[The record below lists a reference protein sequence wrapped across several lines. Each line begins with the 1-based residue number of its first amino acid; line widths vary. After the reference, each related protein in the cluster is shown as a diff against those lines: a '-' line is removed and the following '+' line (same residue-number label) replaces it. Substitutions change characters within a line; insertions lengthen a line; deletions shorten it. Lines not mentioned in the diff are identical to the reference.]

1 MIGQTLGRYRIVEKL
16 GAGGMGEVYR
26 AHDEQLKRDVALK
39 VLLADTLADD
49 RARKRFRR
57 EAETLSKLNHPNIAQ
72 IHDFGSQDEL
82 DFLVM
87 EQVPGESLKER
98 LDKGSLPEKELIR
111 LGGQIADALQ
121 EAHEQGIVH
130 RDLKPGNVKLT
141 ARGQAKV
148 LDFGIAKLLQAAT
161 EATTQTFTETHSL
174 AGTLPY
180 MAPEQLR
187 GEEIDARSDL
197 YSFGVMLY
205 EMATARRPFEEKL
218 STALSDAILHQ
229 APPAPRTVNRRLSA
243 GLENV
248 ILKCLEKE
256 PERRYQ
262 SAKEARIDLERLGA
276 GIPVAAPARPRPW
289 TRRLAVAAVAL
300 VVLAALLVG
309 FNVGGL
315 RDRLLGEPT
324 QITSLAVLPLE
335 NLSGDAEQQ
344 YFVDGI
350 HEELTA
356 TLAKIGSLKVISR
369 SSAMRYQETD
379 KPLQQI
385 AEELGVE
392 AVVEG
397 SVRRAGNQVRV
408 TVQLIKADTDE
419 HLFAENYQRELRD
432 ILFLQSEI
440 AQAISRQVQVTLSP
454 QEEARLA
461 SARPIDPEAYQAYL
475 KGQHFLAKWTED
487 GTRKSIEYFLQAI
500 DIDPTYAPAYARL
513 GWAYNNL
520 SFWGYAPPEETL
532 PRVRA
537 AVTRALEL
545 DDGLAE
551 AHTVLGSI
559 KLTSDWD
566 WPGAERELRRAL
578 ELNPDSV
585 DALLEYS
592 FYSAVM
598 GRFDEGIAANKRAI
612 QLDPLTPTTT
622 IGLGWMYY
630 FTRQYDE
637 SIRQLEKALELDPN
651 SPYAHMELAWNYA
664 DTGKYAEA
672 VASCQKALD
681 LLADDQVILGA
692 CGQRYAISGRRDE
705 ALKLLDQLMEM
716 SASRYVDAYYIA
728 TIHAGLG
735 DVHRTLDWLERAYE
749 QRSPS
754 MVFLKIAPFTDGVR
768 DDPRF
773 QSLLR
778 RMNFPE

>member
-1 MIGQTLGRYRIVEKL
+1 MIGQTLGRYRILEKL

-49 RARKRFRR
+49 HARKRFRR
-57 EAETLSKLNHPNIAQ
+57 EAETLSKLNHPHIAQ

-87 EQVPGESLKER
+87 EQVPGESLKDR
-98 LDKGSLPEKELIR
+98 LDKGSLPEKELVR

-141 ARGQAKV
+141 AKGQAKV
-148 LDFGIAKLLQAAT
+148 LDFGIAKLLQVAT

-180 MAPEQLR
+180 MSPEQLR
-187 GEEIDARSDL
+187 AETVDARSDL

-205 EMATARRPFEEKL
+205 EMATARRPFEDKV
-218 STALSDAILHQ
+218 STVLSDAILHQ

-262 SAKEARIDLERLGA
+262 SAKEVRIDLERLGA
-276 GIPVAAPARPRPW
+276 GIPVAAPARPRLW
-289 TRRLAVAAVAL
+289 TRRLALAAVAVVAL
-300 VVLAALLVG
+300 VALLVS
-309 FNVGGL
+309 FNVGSL

-356 TLAKIGSLKVISR
+356 TLAQIGSLKVISR

-454 QEEARLA
+454 QEEAQLA
-461 SARPIDPEAYQAYL
+461 RTRPVNPEAYEAYL
-475 KGQHFLAKWTED
+475 RGRHLIFTGLTPKSIRT
-487 GTRKSIEYFLQAI
+487 SIEYFQEALEKDPNFALAYVGLADAFGFLGGSGISAI
-500 DIDPTYAPAYARL
+500 
-513 GWAYNNL
+513 
-520 SFWGYAPPEETL
+520 PPEE
-532 PRVRA
+532 
-537 AVTRALEL
+537 AVPKME
-545 DDGLAE
+545 E
-551 AHTVLGSI
+551 A
-559 KLTSDWD
+559 
-566 WPGAERELRRAL
+566 
-578 ELNPDSV
+578 
-585 DALLEYS
+585 
-592 FYSAVM
+592 
-598 GRFDEGIAANKRAI
+598 
-612 QLDPLTPTTT
+612 
-622 IGLGWMYY
+622 
-630 FTRQYDE
+630 
-637 SIRQLEKALELDPN
+637 LEKALELDDQLAEAHTSLGLLKHEYEWDWPAAESEYKRAIELNPN
-651 SPYAHMELAWNYA
+651 YALAYLFYSQLLNQLGRHEEALERSLQAQARDPLDPFISGNVTFRYQLAGQLEQALELAREDLEVHPDSWLAYDNIA
-664 DTGKYAEA
+664 GLFLEKGMHEEA
-672 VASCQKALD
+672 IEMYRKA
-681 LLADDQVILGA
+681 
-692 CGQRYAISGRRDE
+692 
-705 ALKLLDQLMEM
+705 K
-716 SASRYVDAYYIA
+716 SR
-728 TIHAGLG
+728 AGLG
-735 DVHRTLDWLERAYE
+735 YAYAVAGRRSESLAVLEELKERSTHRHVSPIAFATIYAGLGETEEVFNWLERGYQE
-749 QRSPS
+749 R
-754 MVFLKIAPFTDGVR
+754 DGMTTWIHLLPEFIPYR

-773 QSLLR
+773 QDLLR
-778 RMNFPE
+778 RMNLRA